1 VAGPFTGR
9 RSANLGPP
17 LFFLSLGANQCGRNV
32 LDARPQ
38 LTLQIHQGDSQ
49 MKIAKIFGG
58 FVSLGL
64 LAGLAVPFASAKPQA
79 APAAQAHEKG
89 MGMHDKL
96 QAALDSLN
104 LTDDQKAKVKDV
116 LADAKTKHQAVK
128 TDASLNEDQKR
139 AKMKE
144 LHDGLLAKL
153 NEVLTP
159 DQQTELKS
167 KMAEAKA
174 KPPAKP

>member
-1 VAGPFTGR
+1 
-9 RSANLGPP
+9 
-17 LFFLSLGANQCGRNV
+17 
-32 LDARPQ
+32 
-38 LTLQIHQGDSQ
+38 
-49 MKIAKIFGG
+49 MKIAKILGG

-79 APAAQAHEKG
+79 APAAQTHEKG
-89 MGMHDKL
+89 MGIHNKL

-116 LADAKTKHQAVK
+116 LADAKTKRQAVL

-144 LHDGLLAKL
+144 LHEGLLTKL

-159 DQQTELKS
+159 DQQAELKS
-167 KMAEAKA
+167 KMGAAKA

>member
-1 VAGPFTGR
+1 VPSPFTGR
-9 RSANLGPP
+9 RSANLGQP
-17 LFFLSLGANQCGRNV
+17 LFFLSLAANQCGRNV
-32 LDARPQ
+32 LGARPQ
-38 LTLQIHQGDSQ
+38 LTLQIRQGDSQ
-49 MKIAKIFGG
+49 MKIAKILGG

-64 LAGLAVPFASAKPQA
+64 LAGLSVPFASAKPQA
-79 APAAQAHEKG
+79 APAAQTHEKG

-104 LTDDQKAKVKDV
+104 LTDDQKAKVKDI
-116 LADAKTKHQAVK
+116 LADAKTKRQAIF
-128 TDASLNEDQKR
+128 TDASLNEDQKH

-144 LHDGLLAKL
+144 LHEATMAKM

-159 DQQTELKS
+159 DQQAELKS